1 MSAATWTPMRVTI
14 AGPDGEPA
22 ELAGWHSSRFAPF
35 AITTAADGRFGVTH
49 IETGRSIAKYLVTN
63 AAAAALIEAIA
74 DLADWSQDAPA
85 LRADEQLIA
94 QLWRIRADIYR
105 REENGDF
112 GPVDHDLIAE
122 LTRFENRLEE
132 TQPTHE
138 LGQKARLRGR
148 RRH

>member
-22 ELAGWHSSRFAPF
+22 ELNGWQSAKHALL
-35 AITTAADGRFGVTH
+35 AITECAGRFGITH
-49 IETGRSIAKYLVTN
+49 LESGRSIAKYFVTSS
-63 AAAAALIEAIA
+63 AAAALIDAIA

-85 LRADEQLIA
+85 LRADEALIA
-94 QLWRIRADIYR
+94 RLWRIRADIYR
-105 REENGDF
+105 REEDGDF

-122 LTRFENRLEE
+122 LNRFDMRLEE
-132 TQPTHE
+132 LQPTHE

-148 RRH
+148 RRG